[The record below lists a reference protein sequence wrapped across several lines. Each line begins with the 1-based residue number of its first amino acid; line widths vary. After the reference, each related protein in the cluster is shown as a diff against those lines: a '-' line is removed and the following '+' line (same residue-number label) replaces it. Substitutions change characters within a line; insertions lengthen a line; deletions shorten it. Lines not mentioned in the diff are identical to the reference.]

1 MNFTPLAF
9 RLTPPGPGGII
20 PGMDAKLR
28 AMLKELGDAI
38 NDSVSE
44 SDRVHETIEK
54 LRDHGYRLFLNLDA
68 RIGIER
74 DEDFSADDESVEM
87 APSVAAD
94 FRIDFRDL
102 RFLKSVGID
111 PTRKVRTRRARA
123 TVARRRSTRRA
134 S

>member
-1 MNFTPLAF
+1 
-9 RLTPPGPGGII
+9 
-20 PGMDAKLR
+20 MDAKLR

-54 LRDHGYRLFLNLDA
+54 LREHGYRLFLNLDA

-74 DEDFSADDESVEM
+74 DEDFSGDDEENVESLS
-87 APSVAAD
+87 ASASAE

-123 TVARRRSTRRA
+123 TAARRRAAKRA
-134 S
+134 D